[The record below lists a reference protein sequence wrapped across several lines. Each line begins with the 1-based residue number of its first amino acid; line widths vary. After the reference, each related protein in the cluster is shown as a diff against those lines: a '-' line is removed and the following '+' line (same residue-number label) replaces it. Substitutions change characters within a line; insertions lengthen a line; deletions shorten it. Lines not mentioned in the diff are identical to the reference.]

1 MFGAPLPLWESIGR
15 LRRSFLERDA
25 EAGLR
30 LCRIVRCD
38 PGEGL
43 RTIDRPEPQPSL
55 TRGLTRGEGGSPPLP
70 KQCRQIFASPQN
82 ISKYARCLSVHSPL
96 RVRASDSNVPRSWG
110 NLSDRMKRG
119 RRADS
124 VRFFFVVRATGRP
137 TIIAT
142 PFTNRIQ
149 KWMLRLVCG
158 RWPKSSK
165 SLAMT

>member
-1 MFGAPLPLWESIGR
+1 MLGAPLPLWESIGR
-15 LRRSFLERDA
+15 LRRPFLERDA

-55 TRGLTRGEGGSPPLP
+55 TRGEGGSPPLP
-70 KQCRQIFASPQN
+70 KQCRQISASPQN

-96 RVRASDSNVPRSWG
+96 RVRASDSNVLRSLG

-158 RWPKSSK
+158 RRPKSSK